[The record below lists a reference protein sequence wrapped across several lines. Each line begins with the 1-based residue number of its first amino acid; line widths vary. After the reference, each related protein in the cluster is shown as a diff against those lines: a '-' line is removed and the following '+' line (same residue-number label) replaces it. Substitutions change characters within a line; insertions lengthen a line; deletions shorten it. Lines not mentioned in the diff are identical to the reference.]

1 MKIEIDDELE
11 YKIVVQS
18 LAESLVLSGTLNA
31 NRTSDK
37 ILNDSLL
44 RVLKYYTTEDELK
57 EILSKVKHDQKSLL
71 QDE

>member
-18 LAESLVLSGTLNA
+18 LVESLVLSGTLNA

-57 EILSKVKHDQKSLL
+57 EILSKVKHDQKNLL